1 MRSVARFCVSPVKG
15 MALQHP
21 TAVELGANGVVGDRR
36 FYLVDDLGELYS
48 ATDYERLVQVRPT
61 YDAGEERLRL
71 AFPDG
76 AIAEGDASDLGEPAV
91 TNFYGRPVPAHV
103 VRGPFGESVS
113 DLVGRRLR
121 LLRSD
126 REGDASDVE
135 PLTLVSE
142 ASVAD
147 LATRGRRREP
157 LDPGRF
163 RMNIEVAGCRPYDE
177 DSWDG
182 GDVRIGEAVVR
193 VSGQVPRCVITT
205 LSPHTGQKDWDTLT
219 QIAKFRA
226 RIPGDGGLPFGVYAR
241 VRAPGK
247 AAIGD
252 EVVPT
257 A

>member
-21 TAVELGANGVVGDRR
+21 ATVEIGANGVVGDRR

-48 ATDYERLVQVRPT
+48 ATDYERLVQVRPA
-61 YDAGEERLRL
+61 YDAAGERLRF

-147 LATRGRRREP
+147 LAARGHRREP

-182 GDVRIGEAVVR
+182 ADVRIGEAVLR
-193 VSGQVPRCVITT
+193 VSGKVPRCVITT
-205 LSPHTGQKDWDTLT
+205 LSPDTGQKDWDTLT

-226 RIPGDGGLPFGVYAR
+226 RIPGEGGLPFGVYAR
-241 VRAPGK
+241 VQSPGR

-252 EVVPT
+252 EVLPT